1 LRQLKSENAK
11 MLISPWFRGDSV
23 GLMASSTFPAGDFKT
38 RHVDNEEN
46 MDSVTEGGTAK
57 AESS

>member
-1 LRQLKSENAK
+1 
-11 MLISPWFRGDSV
+11 MLTSPWFRGDSV
-23 GLMASSTFPAGDFKT
+23 GLMAPSTFPVGDFKT

-46 MDSVTEGGTAK
+46 IDRVTEGGTAK